1 MDTTTSRDGTIIAYD
16 REGDGD
22 PLILVPGAFGYRRY
36 PGQVK
41 LAGLLAARFTVFSYD
56 RRGRGDSG
64 DTKPYAL
71 EREIEDL
78 AAVINAAGGHAHAW
92 GLSSGAVLALEAA
105 AAGLPI
111 RRLAVQ
117 EPPLV
122 VDPGDRQPPAD
133 LLQRVTA
140 LIDAGQRGAAV
151 RYFMVDGM
159 GAPAFVPAMLRLMP
173 KAWKALTAVAPTL
186 PYDAV
191 IMRGYQQGR
200 PLAAGHWGSV
210 TVPTLVMCGAG
221 QETPAFLVH
230 AAQAVAAA
238 LPDARLVQRRGLGHT
253 KALNAPVIADTLA
266 EFLTGP
272 NHTAR
277 TADHHG

>member
-1 MDTTTSRDGTIIAYD
+1 MHTTTSRDGTTIAYD

-22 PLILVPGAFGYRRY
+22 PLVLVPGAFSYRRY

-41 LAGLLAARFTVFSYD
+41 LAALLAARFTVYSYD
-56 RRGRGDSG
+56 RRGRGESG
-64 DTKPYAL
+64 AAKPYAV

-78 AAVINAAGGHAHAW
+78 AAVINAAGGRAHVW

-111 RRLAVQ
+111 RRLAVH

-122 VDPGDRQPPAD
+122 VDPADRRPPAD
-133 LLQRVTA
+133 LLQQVTA
-140 LIDAGQRGAAV
+140 LIAADRRDAAV

-159 GAPAFVPAMLRLMP
+159 GAPAFVPVMLRLMP
-173 KAWKALTAVAPTL
+173 KVWKALTAVAPTL
-186 PYDAV
+186 PYDAA
-191 IMRGYQQGR
+191 IMRGYQEGR
-200 PLAAGHWGSV
+200 PLPAGRWASV
-210 TVPTLVMCGAG
+210 TMPTLVMCGVG
-221 QETPAFLVH
+221 KETPAFLVH

-253 KALNAPVIADTLA
+253 KAFNAPAIAATLT
-266 EFLTGP
+266 EYLTGP
-272 NHTAR
+272 NSTAR
-277 TADHHG
+277 TGDHHA